1 MGGGRVY
8 HDRVSVAEQVDLG
21 SGSLEAKLSVS
32 ANGVAVDKPT
42 TLAGMG
48 GITVTTSSSHVAGD
62 EVYIYIDASGGPR
75 GVSLPNPATI
85 AVGRI
90 YVIQK
95 TDASNNAVTI
105 TPAGATI
112 NGAATFAVNGSG
124 DTVTVQYN
132 GVEWRIINFLPGDAL
147 AIDDPTE
154 FLILDHSASDFSG
167 AADRAAAELDVAAQS
182 ALFDMTGFNRFV
194 INVNMTTIAGATTLN
209 VFARKSGL
217 AAPSVATPGDWG
229 HYTLPDADRSTG
241 LVTGRNYE
249 GTFPLTTADVF
260 TLSFLKWGTFSS
272 VLVWVDTPAGTRGTV
287 TAQRFTR

>member
-1 MGGGRVY
+1 MARLRNIAGTLLSNFSVGIGTLKANFG
-8 HDRVSVAEQVDLG
+8 VS
-21 SGSLEAKLSVS
+21 ST
-32 ANGVAVDKPT
+32 GVALDKPL

-48 GITVTTSSSHVAGD
+48 GTTVTTAVSHVAGD
-62 EVYIYIDASGGPR
+62 EVYIYVDASGGPR
-75 GVSLPNPATI
+75 SVTLPNPATI

-105 TPAGATI
+105 APVGAMI
-112 NGAATFAVNGSG
+112 NGAANFAISGNG
-124 DTVTVQYN
+124 DTVTAQYN

-154 FLILDHSASDFSG
+154 FLILDHSATDFSG
-167 AADRAAAELDVAAQS
+167 AADRAAAEADPAARS

-194 INVNMTTIAGATTLN
+194 INVKMTTIAGASTLN
-209 VFARKSGL
+209 VFARQSGQ
-217 AAPSVATPGDWG
+217 AAPDIAVAADWG
-229 HYTLPDADRSTG
+229 HYTLPDADRATG

-249 GTFPLTTADVF
+249 GQFPLTTADVL